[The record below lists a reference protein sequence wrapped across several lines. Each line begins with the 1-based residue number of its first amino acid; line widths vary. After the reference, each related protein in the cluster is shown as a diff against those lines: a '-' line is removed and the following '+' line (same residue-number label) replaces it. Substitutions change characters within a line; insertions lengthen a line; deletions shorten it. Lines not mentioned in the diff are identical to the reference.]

1 MMPQD
6 PKLQYRAV
14 WLAIGYA
21 LLGVI
26 IYLSVVSAPPMPD
39 IGFDWQDKL
48 YHLLAYFSLMFWFVQ
63 IYHRRQ
69 QRLLLALA
77 FTTVGIALEGL
88 QSLNPQRY
96 AEVADMIANSSG
108 VLLAWWLS
116 TSRLDR
122 CLLWLDGKLAN
133 GCMNRG

>member
-1 MMPQD
+1 MAQN
-6 PKLQYRAV
+6 PKLKYRGA
-14 WLAIGYA
+14 WLTIGYA
-21 LLGVI
+21 LLAVI

-63 IYHRRQ
+63 LYHHRGQ
-69 QRLLLALA
+69 LLGFAVLFIA
-77 FTTVGIALEGL
+77 TGIALEGV

-96 AEVADMIANSSG
+96 AEVADMVANSSG

-116 TSRLDR
+116 LTRAKD
-122 CLLWLDGKLAN
+122 CLRWFESQWL
-133 GCMNRG
+133 